1 MKTSAVIFSICFLLF
16 ISCLES
22 DSSSNDNESFVDN
35 LKDLYP
41 MLNAQAEILPIK
53 SSILKPNWLIP
64 LDNCESVIIIDDSD
78 KTIKLMGSDGH
89 IFSEVGGEGRGPNE
103 FKSIINPFISKNNR
117 LYIIDGILFRITEY
131 EIENQKL
138 NFVKTSQ
145 FSYPNNYHL
154 SAIYVND
161 YGRFGV
167 FSKFESYF
175 KPDNQYLL
183 YRLNEDF
190 EIVERLLVMPGN
202 ERPRYEFPEFT
213 MFLDNIF
220 AERTYWDLEGEWF
233 YFIRSHQATVE
244 AYNLKTGEVK
254 KIDLEIGDRENR
266 NEGIITF
273 MKQKLAHIDDV
284 VDGDQYWD
292 VLEKSKLLPI
302 FWNFSVSDNKIL
314 LPLFFPKQEKGIVIL
329 LDIKSVKVT
338 MFNAPHNLERLSIC
352 NQTVYGINLITA
364 ENTHPISLIH
374 IDY

>member
-1 MKTSAVIFSICFLLF
+1 MKISAVIFPICFLLF

-22 DSSSNDNESFVDN
+22 DSSSNDNELFVDN
-35 LKDLYP
+35 LKDVYP
-41 MLNAQAEILPIK
+41 MLNAQPEILDVK
-53 SSILKPNWLIP
+53 SSVLEPNWLIP
-64 LDNCESVIIIDDSD
+64 VDNCGSVIIIDDSD
-78 KTIKLMGSDGH
+78 KTIKIVGSDGQ
-89 IFSEVGGEGRGPNE
+89 IFSEVGGEGRGPDE
-103 FKSIINPFISKNNR
+103 FMSIINPFISKNNR

-138 NFVKTSQ
+138 NFVKTTQ

-154 SAIYVND
+154 NTIYVNN

-190 EIVERLLVMPGN
+190 EIVERLLEMPGN

-233 YFIRSHQATVE
+233 YFIRSHHPAVE
-244 AYNLKTGEVK
+244 AYNLKTGEVN
-254 KIDLEIGDRENR
+254 KIDLEVSNRENS

-292 VLEKSKLLPI
+292 VLDKSKLLPI

-329 LDIKSVKVT
+329 LDIKNDKVT
-338 MFNAPHNLERLSIC
+338 MFNAPHGLERLAIC

-364 ENTHPISLIH
+364 ENAHPISLFH